1 MAHASPHDHVP
12 GARHEA
18 IPLDPEHDIDARSAT
33 IWFVV
38 GAIAVF
44 ACLWVMV
51 PIFMNVLEVERNKK
65 VHLAPTQELNDVKDK
80 ERQFLSGANPKQKNI
95 DEVVKQLRGK

>member
-1 MAHASPHDHVP
+1 MAHANPHDHVP
-12 GARHEA
+12 GAKHEA

-38 GAIAVF
+38 GAIAIF

-51 PIFMNVLEVERNKK
+51 PIFMNVLAVERNKK
-65 VHLAPTQELNDVKDK
+65 ISFAPTTELNDVRAEESK
-80 ERQFLSGANPKQKNI
+80 FLTGANPKQKDI
-95 DEVVKQLRGK
+95 REVVKQLRNK